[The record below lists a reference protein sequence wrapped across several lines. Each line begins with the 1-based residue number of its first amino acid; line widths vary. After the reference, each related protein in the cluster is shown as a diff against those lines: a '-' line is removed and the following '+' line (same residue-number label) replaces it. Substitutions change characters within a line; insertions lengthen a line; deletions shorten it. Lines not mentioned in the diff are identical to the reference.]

1 MMDNKQ
7 ERRRRIWERLGF
19 EDAFDMALLVC
30 AVAVAAY
37 SAASAVYLVVAMVK
51 LL

>member
-1 MMDNKQ
+1 MRDNKQ
-7 ERRRRIWERLGF
+7 ERRRRIWERLGLG
-19 EDAFDMALLVC
+19 DAFEMALFVC

-37 SAASAVYLVVAMVK
+37 VAASAVYLVMAMAK

>member
-1 MMDNKQ
+1 MMGNKQ
-7 ERRRRIWERLGF
+7 ERRQRIWERLGF
-19 EDAFDMALLVC
+19 EDAFEMALLVC

-37 SAASAVYLVVAMVK
+37 AAASAVYLVVAMVR